1 MIRIIFLSGVLIG
14 SFFTTQVGH
23 AYEQE
28 VQRLSSSMAEKISK
42 TGKKTVAVVDFTNLQ
57 GQVTELGRFLAE
69 EFSVA
74 IAGSEKGF
82 EVVDRTHLKTLLKEH
97 KLSTT
102 DVMDPSTAKKLGQ
115 IAGVDALITGTI
127 TPFGDSVRL
136 SVKILDT
143 ATAKVVS
150 ALSSDIAKTRA
161 IEELM
166 ARGVDSELP
175 ESQSAAKSSPSN
187 SPTNSKQVQEAE
199 MFKFTLLG
207 CKRTS
212 GGVNCDLQVVN
223 EDNDREL
230 HLSSSY
236 TPFYGGTRL
245 FDQSGNEYQPE
256 VLTLG
261 NRQGRRSDNMRP
273 TAILMLIRGVATRA
287 SVTFGGASL
296 PIERI
301 ALLELGGYVGGMVK
315 LQVQFRDI
323 VVSK

>member
-1 MIRIIFLSGVLIG
+1 MIRIVFLLGAFITPLLIPQIG
-14 SFFTTQVGH
+14 M

-28 VQRLSSSMAEKISK
+28 IQRLSSSMAEKISK
-42 TGKKTVAVVDFTNLQ
+42 AGKKTVAVVDFTNLQ

-74 IAGSEKGF
+74 IAGAEKGF

-97 KLSTT
+97 KLSTS

-166 ARGVDSELP
+166 ARGVDADFQ
-175 ESQSAAKSSPSN
+175 ESQSAVKPSQHSSSK
-187 SPTNSKQVQEAE
+187 NSKQVQEAE

-207 CKRTS
+207 CKRTA
-212 GGVNCDLQVVN
+212 GGVSCNLQVVN
-223 EDNDREL
+223 GDSDDREL
-230 HLSSSY
+230 ALHTGSN
-236 TPFYGGTRL
+236 PNQTRI
-245 FDQSGNEYQPE
+245 FDQSGSEYGSTT
-256 VLTLG
+256 VKLG
-261 NRQGRRSDNMRP
+261 NRQSSFGSYP
-273 TAILMLIRGVATRA
+273 SLKLIRGVPT
-287 SVTFGGASL
+287 GASL
-296 PIERI
+296 TFSGASSPVDGI
-301 ALLELGGYVGGMVK
+301 AMLELHATVK
-315 LQVQFRDI
+315 ENPWREFTVRFRD
-323 VVSK
+323 VPVSK